1 MRYLFAAIAVMLFA
15 STADAQLFGRRNAN
29 SGNCSNGSCGVAS
42 FPAVATAPNC
52 ARSQFGD
59 PLGGV
64 ATAPAV
70 ACAPATA
77 VQTIQT
83 AAVASSTP
91 RQGLIARIRARR
103 GR

>member
-42 FPAVATAPNC
+42 FPAVATA
-52 ARSQFGD
+52 
-59 PLGGV
+59 
-64 ATAPAV
+64 TAV

-77 VQTIQT
+77 GQTIQA